1 MVRSAL
7 TGAGIV
13 VLVLTLLTG
22 LLWAFQR
29 SLVYL
34 PDPGPVPAA
43 SAALPGARDV
53 VLLTA
58 DGLEL
63 GGWFLPGDADAPVL
77 LVASGNAGH
86 RGYRAPL
93 AEALHDAGLGVL
105 LFDYRGY
112 GGNPGSPSE
121 GGLALDVRAA
131 RNFLLEDAGVPPER
145 LFYFG
150 ESLGA
155 AVVTELATEHPPAG
169 LVLRSPF
176 VDLASVAAVH
186 YPVLPARALLR
197 DRFPVAEGLARVD
210 APTTV
215 VYGSADTI
223 VPPEQS
229 RVVAQAAPRLHE
241 LVAVASAG
249 HNDAALLDGELL
261 IAAVGDLVRHAA
273 AGPDTDAD

>member
-1 MVRSAL
+1 M
-7 TGAGIV
+7 GAGIV
-13 VLVLTLLTG
+13 VLVLALLTG

-34 PDPGPVPAA
+34 PDPRPVPAA
-43 SAALPGARDV
+43 SSALPGARDV
-53 VLLTA
+53 VLSTA

-63 GGWFLPGDADAPVL
+63 GGWFLPGDADAPVV

-131 RNFLLEDAGVPPER
+131 RDFFLEDAGVPPER

-215 VYGSADTI
+215 VYGNADTI
-223 VPPEQS
+223 VPSEQS
-229 RVVAQAAPRLHE
+229 RVVAQAAPRLHQ
-241 LVAVASAG
+241 LVAVPGAD
-249 HNDAALLDGELL
+249 HNDAALLDGELV
-261 IAAVGDLVRHAA
+261 IAAVGDLVRHAT